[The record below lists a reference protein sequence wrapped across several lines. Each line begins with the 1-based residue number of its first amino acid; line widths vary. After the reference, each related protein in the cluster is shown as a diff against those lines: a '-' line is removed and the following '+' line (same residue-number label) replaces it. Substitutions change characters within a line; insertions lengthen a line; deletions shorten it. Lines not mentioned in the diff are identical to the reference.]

1 MGRIFAFLVKLV
13 FTLVLWAL
21 AALGAAGLLAAG
33 FVAMVITYMEP
44 ERNADYSQGLRQ
56 LYSSFDLGDA
66 ASDDCETIIRDVNIA
81 ADANISEAIFV
92 QLVLDAQ
99 GRCGDWP
106 EIDPGAL
113 SWYRHD
119 DPHYPSDWQSRFG
132 NAIDRII
139 REELGLRGD
148 REYWQQRYDVA
159 RRCEVK
165 TGWVNRD
172 LIRYRDAHPDMTAA
186 DSRRFFYTY
195 WYECG
200 RDLVE
205 LARYGLA
212 SDHIPVRENANGLMN
227 AAARLYDPD
236 ALYWDQVEF
245 WQLDPGFF
253 SEFYFGESE
262 ELEPPIPPY
271 CTEDLERREFYRAL
285 TGLGHDESTRY
296 WLGQGVPVPDDGLP
310 ACQDPVSVYFT
321 QDNVEDIIP
330 WRGSYDT
337 PFWYA
342 VHAIRTGDETATAH
356 LPAIEADIGAECI
369 AMARI
374 IAGHVASVLPGPPQD
389 IPVARQ
395 MINQSLS
402 CQPADMREAAAYPDG
417 VYAPVETLLFPSFE
431 PRFVPVQAED
441 PTPAPLN

>member
-1 MGRIFAFLVKLV
+1 MGRIFAFLVRLV

-33 FVAMVITYMEP
+33 FVAMVIPYMEP
-44 ERNADYSQGLRQ
+44 GRNADYSRGWQQ
-56 LYSSFDLGDA
+56 LYASFDLDDATSGDCDA
-66 ASDDCETIIRDVNIA
+66 IIRDVNIA

-106 EIDPGAL
+106 EIDPGGL
-113 SWYRHD
+113 IWYRHD
-119 DPHYPSDWQSRFG
+119 DPQYRRDWDSRFSD
-132 NAIDRII
+132 AFTRFI
-139 REELGLRGD
+139 REELGLWGD
-148 REYWQQRYDVA
+148 RDYWRRRYNLA

-172 LIRYRDAHPDMTAA
+172 LIRYRDAHPNMTAE
-186 DSRRFFYTY
+186 DSRQFFYTY
-195 WYECG
+195 WFECR

-212 SDHIPVRENANGLMN
+212 SDDIPVRENANGLMN

-245 WQLDPGFF
+245 WQLDPDFF

-262 ELEPPIPPY
+262 EVEPPFPPY
-271 CTEDLERREFYRAL
+271 CTEDLERRELYRAL
-285 TGLGHDESTRY
+285 TGLGHDASTRH
-296 WLGQGVPVPDDGLP
+296 WLGQGGPGPDVGLP
-310 ACQDPVSVYFT
+310 ACQDPVSAYFT
-321 QDNVEDIIP
+321 QDNVEDITN
-330 WRGSYDT
+330 WRGGYDT

-342 VHAIRTGDETATAH
+342 VHAIRTGDEAATAH
-356 LPAIEADIGAECI
+356 LPAIEAEIGAECI

-395 MINQSLS
+395 MIAQSLA
-402 CQPADMREAAAYPDG
+402 CQPDDMRDAAAYPDG

-431 PRFVPVQAED
+431 PRFVPVRAED
-441 PTPAPLN
+441 